1 MPTDSTG
8 VPLTTINTA
17 AKRWTSIRSG
27 PMVTSDPATGPG
39 DATVPWAAEPLDA
52 RNTEFRKRVS
62 SNNRPDAWA
71 VFVFSAPDACQEKE
85 HASVDQTNAAN
96 LAIATLNLPVFNSF
110 PYLITRPAPAFYHL
124 ILLPANRRPKTYAHD
139 MRESHPDRPW
149 ITRSTWEL
157 RNMAGRLT

>member
-1 MPTDSTG
+1 
-8 VPLTTINTA
+8 
-17 AKRWTSIRSG
+17 
-27 PMVTSDPATGPG
+27 MVTSDPATGPG

-62 SNNRPDAWA
+62 SNSRPDARA

-110 PYLITRPAPAFYHL
+110 PYLITRLTPAFCHT
-124 ILLPANRRPKTYAHD
+124 ILPANRRKTCAQD
-139 MRESHPDRPW
+139 MREKQPDRPW
-149 ITRSTWEL
+149 ITWSTWEL
-157 RNMAGRLT
+157 RNMAGALKMIRWLNTSDEEQQLAEVERELSVRQKVKQ

>member
-1 MPTDSTG
+1 
-8 VPLTTINTA
+8 
-17 AKRWTSIRSG
+17 
-27 PMVTSDPATGPG
+27 MVTSDPATGPG

-96 LAIATLNLPVFNSF
+96 LAIATLNLPVFDSF
-110 PYLITRPAPAFYHL
+110 PYLITRLAPAFYH
-124 ILLPANRRPKTYAHD
+124 II
-139 MRESHPDRPW
+139 PDRPW

-157 RNMAGRLT
+157 RNMAGASKMTRWLNTSDEDQQLAEVERGLSVRQGVK

>member
-1 MPTDSTG
+1 
-8 VPLTTINTA
+8 
-17 AKRWTSIRSG
+17 
-27 PMVTSDPATGPG
+27 MVTSDPATGPG

-62 SNNRPDAWA
+62 SNSRPDARA

-110 PYLITRPAPAFYHL
+110 PYLITRLAPAQH
-124 ILLPANRRPKTYAHD
+124 
-139 MRESHPDRPW
+139 MRERHPDRPW
-149 ITRSTWEL
+149 ITRSTWECGTWP
-157 RNMAGRLT
+157 GRSR

>member
-1 MPTDSTG
+1 
-8 VPLTTINTA
+8 
-17 AKRWTSIRSG
+17 
-27 PMVTSDPATGPG
+27 MVTSDPATGPG

-110 PYLITRPAPAFYHL
+110 PYLITRLAPAQH
-124 ILLPANRRPKTYAHD
+124 
-139 MRESHPDRPW
+139 MRERQPDRPW
-149 ITRSTWEL
+149 ITWSTEL
-157 RNMAGRLT
+157 RNKAGASKMTRWLNTPDEEQQLAEVERELSVRQEVK

>member
-1 MPTDSTG
+1 
-8 VPLTTINTA
+8 
-17 AKRWTSIRSG
+17 
-27 PMVTSDPATGPG
+27 MVTSDPATGPG

-62 SNNRPDAWA
+62 SNNRPDARA

-96 LAIATLNLPVFNSF
+96 LATLNLPVFNSF
-110 PYLITRPAPAFYHL
+110 PYLITRLAPAFYHV
-124 ILLPANRRPKTYAHD
+124 IFLPANQRPKTYAQD
-139 MRESHPDRPW
+139 MRERQPDRPW

-157 RNMAGRLT
+157 RNMAGALKMIRWLNTSDEEQQLAEVERELSVRQKVKQ